1 MKLKNSE
8 DDFIICGWRQGGY
21 ESPIISNSRVSSLKA
36 EESSSYSLSSSTATM
51 SKIFCKQS

>member
-8 DDFIICGWRQGGY
+8 DVFIICGRRQGGY

-36 EESSSYSLSSSTATM
+36 EESSS
-51 SKIFCKQS
+51 